1 METKTV
7 EKISG
12 SLMKNEDENILALIS
27 NDQTFDQGFR
37 LLVKTYQERLYWTI
51 RRIVHFHEDA
61 DDVIQNT
68 FIKVFKNIKGFE
80 GASKLYTWLYR
91 IACNEA
97 ISHINKNKNKRP
109 VNRDDQLVFLENNL
123 KADVYFNAEKAQI
136 VLAKAIELLPEK
148 QRLVFNLRYYEEL
161 SYKDI
166 SETLDTSVGALK
178 ASFHHA
184 VKKIESYLE
193 ENYDIIN
200 G

>member
-1 METKTV
+1 
-7 EKISG
+7 
-12 SLMKNEDENILALIS
+12 MKNTDENILALLA
-27 NDQTFDQGFR
+27 DDRTFDQGFR
-37 LLVKTYQERLYWTI
+37 MLVKTYQERLYWTI

-80 GASKLYTWLYR
+80 GASKLYTWMYR

-97 ISHINKNKNKRP
+97 ISHLNRNKNRKLIN
-109 VNRDDQLVFLENNL
+109 NEDQMLFLENNL
-123 KADVYFNAEKAQI
+123 KADIYFNSERAQLT
-136 VLAKAIELLPEK
+136 LAKAIDSLPEK
-148 QRLVFNLRYYEEL
+148 QRLVFNLRYFEAL

-166 SETLDTSVGALK
+166 SETLETSVGALK

-184 VKKIESYLE
+184 VKKIETYLK
-193 ENYDIIN
+193 ENYDIVN